1 MIMKNYK
8 LCFWNIQLL
17 LVKHQ
22 PGSFHRFIFTNYTT
36 YQHYFTSKSHKKIIF
51 WSTKTRRQKKL
62 ICHKQAYYLNSLI
75 VKNGGPKTP
84 SVYNKPIRVTAI
96 VLGRLKWQT
105 VHHVLTIGWLRLFT
119 ARWTKYY
126 TKYTVIILSC
136 LDIIIAS
143 GFL

>member
-1 MIMKNYK
+1 MLASETPTGIFPQVYFYK
-8 LCFWNIQLL
+8 LYNLSAL
-17 LVKHQ
+17 
-22 PGSFHRFIFTNYTT
+22 FHFTKP
-36 YQHYFTSKSHKKIIF
+36 QKRIF

-75 VKNGGPKTP
+75 VKNGGP

-105 VHHVLTIGWLRLFT
+105 VHHVLASGWLRLFT
-119 ARWTKYY
+119 ERWTKYY